1 MRIKRKKV
9 RRMSRFLR
17 VFAVIFSLFFVGNAF
32 AAGYTCASYKKYTS
46 CNAGYYLTGTAVGN
60 SCAACSDLGT
70 GWTSAG
76 GTTVG
81 AAASCFKD
89 ITLNKNGFSTTIAAG
104 AGTGCTVQANA
115 TGTNPATLR
124 VYYNTACTL
133 PTISSTTSGAYI
145 YYNWSKNSANIAA
158 SSVTTIA
165 ATTTAPT
172 DTYYIRKQ
180 SCAANY
186 YKNNSTTCTA
196 CPSTYPTSSAGTNGA
211 DRCFAACAAGT
222 RKTTVSQVG
231 CSTTAG
237 GWMTAAHRV
246 YNGNVSPEILAPY
259 PYNTNT
265 STVQTYHNALL
276 TTTGGTARS
285 TFTGTMPAGHSVMG
299 VSGYITAY
307 GARIINID
315 TGSFAEME
323 LIEFNVIP
331 QGSTLTGN
339 TSTAPY
345 SGAYNPELSV
355 IHGAEDLNFF
365 ATDATDGNYSTAS
378 AIPSMDS
385 LEYEFGGAANIAF
398 VQVTF
403 AHNYSSNAYEIQLD
417 TTGNGNW
424 VSITGNQTTPT
435 STYTVNFDSNSG
447 AWQTRILPA
456 IAWVPC
462 AAGKYRG
469 GLSSNWYAIA
479 NQTACSNVTAGYWN
493 NGGGTNATGAVIS
506 GKSGGTIAAGRWG
519 AAGATTA
526 QGSGAVNAGYYSTG
540 GGTSATPTAAG
551 DGCISSKACGPV
563 TAGCYTTSTGSTTAC
578 PNTCPGLYVNSAAGS
593 DSINDC
599 YITTTAG
606 KYMAAATDT
615 AQSDCP
621 VKQYCESETLYYPN
635 VSVLNNGGWNDC
647 PVADSTTQIAASSY
661 PETYKVYNEAGTAQ
675 NTTINVAAFKI
686 QNYSTGLTAKNQ
698 CRATYTYTNEAG
710 TFVDENVLFDT
721 TSGKYDKTGASN
733 IYYTKTNAGYYV
745 AERYSTTYCDN
756 VGSTSTRS
764 QLFKK
769 AIICPAG
776 SYCPKIDSMPKCY
789 GNTYTDAGVGK
800 NSCTTDTT
808 YYTSSAEK
816 SGSINSCYL
825 TLGTGKFVETA
836 KADQKTC
843 TAGGYCAQ
851 AGTKIY
857 YDSTGGRTA
866 CSAGTYNSNS
876 GSTASSA
883 CQSCPAGYYGSSTGL
898 TTSTCSGLI
907 AAGYWGTAG
916 ATSNTGSGTVNGGYY
931 STAGGTSATP
941 TANGN
946 GCVGTGNTCGK
957 LSAEYYS
964 NGGSTTNGATCISG
978 KVCGTCN
985 TNYRA
990 NTSTGKTAATQ
1001 CQTSCAP
1008 GTAVLSANA
1017 ACATVT
1023 GNRYKT
1029 GTELVNYGST
1039 SPTATDVTSNWNAG
1053 TVYSCL
1059 SNYTI
1064 SGTAASNHD
1073 ARTDCTISCAPG
1085 TQIASANATSCT
1097 TPTGTTWYTDT
1108 THSVPAGS
1116 SSGSNVKTCNT
1127 SYATANTATA
1137 TDHDNANDCKTTCAA
1152 GTWVASAGA
1161 ACGDVGNGYYTTAS
1175 QTISQGSIGSRNQ
1188 CSALNAFYTNSDNG
1202 RNAAADCYGY
1212 ATATKYVA
1220 ETGKG
1225 AVTCS
1230 GGYCPGD
1237 NTTKI
1242 YYASG
1247 NGATTGGRSTLSNW
1261 TCPSGADAAS
1271 DCYRGVTLNKNSMSG
1286 TLTLPSSSGCRSIGG
1301 ATGTTSDTVYVY
1313 YNTACKLPTTTL
1325 SATATGTT
1333 YTGTGTWATSSTA
1346 SSGFVNSIT
1355 LTDTSSTTPVRYAGK
1370 MYTCSAGYHLP
1381 ANGTACSAC
1390 VAGNWCAGISNK
1402 YYSTSAQGL
1411 SSCSGNLGTGYTS
1424 AGGTADTANTKCYLP
1439 VSAGYIRSGTSGTTT
1454 AACDAGKYKTA
1465 HDAYY
1470 GSSYSCTNV
1479 NAGYWNNGGGTNA
1492 TGGVISGKSGGTI
1505 AAGRW
1510 GAAGA
1515 TTAQGSGAVNAGYY
1529 STGGGTSATP
1539 TKAGT
1544 GCLSSKACGKVTAGC
1559 YTTSTGST
1567 VACPNTCPGDMTS
1580 DAGSDAKTDCKI
1592 TCEAGNYLAK
1602 SGDTCATCTTGHY
1615 CANDGTYYFNTSND
1629 QGITAAADGKYVA
1642 DTGATTDVACA
1653 QGSYSEKS
1661 SASTKCIECPA
1672 GRTTSGTGTKYNA
1685 TANNACSVTCS
1696 NATGAYAWANPS
1708 WSANSVTNL
1717 CTVSTCSSSY
1727 YKNGNACTLC
1737 STLADGFYPN
1747 SSNGNASGTSACY
1760 TNSIIGKYVA
1770 SKNATSATNC
1780 PNWTYKSS
1788 HAVNYGSTSSCT
1800 DCAATPSALSG
1811 VSWTKASGTGW
1822 DSYSDC
1828 VVTQTPAN
1836 CASGTTSRTQT
1847 NATTWGDVTLVSTL
1861 KSKDGYFASTTAKV
1875 CSAAGD
1881 GYYAKAGATGQ
1892 TACATGSYST
1902 KSSASSTCTAC
1913 PKGRTTSGTGTKY
1926 NATANTACS
1935 VTCSNAGG
1943 VYSWADPSWSANSVA
1958 NLCTVSACNADT
1970 YYTEKTATGYKNT
1983 CTACGAN
1990 SGNEANHTMSKCICD
2005 LGHTIDGK
2013 LGSSNT
2019 STSGCTRISGI
2030 PCAVGQYLPAQ
2041 ATTCE
2046 DCDAGYYCPAEA
2058 TSYSFQ
2064 DYIQGRVECAL
2075 GTYQPS
2081 KKQTSCLVANAGY
2094 YVPETAQTQQT
2105 ACTGATYQPDTGQ
2118 SSCLTCPTYEAYSS
2132 KVLGQ
2137 QYWTS
2142 SGVHDT
2148 KEGCQ
2153 VRMNEPVADDTGDY
2167 DGKVYCS
2174 YSNTAGDYSSCWV
2187 YQQANSCIDGYY
2199 YAAGVGKNTQG
2210 TATTLKGNV
2219 CKPVESGYWSG
2230 ADTLTRTAC
2239 ATGLVTCGAGKCAN
2253 EAADCGRKLHA
2264 GDQTI
2269 YLRSAA
2275 RTSPALNVKIGNQTF
2290 FGALSTAYSSK
2301 LKVKKDNTTYSVVN
2315 DYQ

>member
-1 MRIKRKKV
+1 MCKYIDFFYDMRIKRKKV

-60 SCAACSDLGT
+60 SCAACPS

-81 AAASCFKD
+81 MAASCFKD

-104 AGTGCTVQANA
+104 AGTGCKVQANA

-133 PTISSTTSGAYI
+133 PTISSTTSGAYV
-145 YYNWSKNSANIAA
+145 YYNWSKNTANIAA

-186 YKNNSTTCTA
+186 YKNNSTTCNA

-211 DRCFAACAAGT
+211 DRCFAACAVGT

-265 STVQTYHNALL
+265 STVQTYHNALIA
-276 TTTGGTARS
+276 TTTGAPRQS
-285 TFTGTMPAGHSVMG
+285 FTGTMPAGHSVMG
-299 VSGYITAY
+299 ASGYITAY

-315 TGSFAEME
+315 SGSFGDME

-331 QGSTLTGN
+331 QGSALTGN

-355 IHGAEDLNFF
+355 IHGAEDLIFF
-365 ATDATDGNYSTAS
+365 ELNATDGNYSTAS
-378 AIPSMDS
+378 AIPPMDS

-403 AHNYSSNAYEIQLD
+403 ANNDDSNAYEIQLD
-417 TTGNGNW
+417 ITGNGDW

-435 STYTVNFDSNSG
+435 DTYMVTFDSNSG

-462 AAGKYRG
+462 SAGKYRG
-469 GLSSNWYAIA
+469 GLNSNWYLIA
-479 NQTACSNVTAGYWN
+479 NQATCVNVTAGYWN

-519 AAGATTA
+519 TAGATTA

-615 AQSDCP
+615 AQTTCP
-621 VKQYCESETLYYPN
+621 ATQYCESETLYYPN

-647 PVADSTTQIAASSY
+647 PAITSSTTMSTY
-661 PETYKVYNEAGTAQ
+661 PSEWGTVSNVTANM
-675 NTTINVAAFKI
+675 NTW
-686 QNYSTGLTAKNQ
+686 STGQTSISNCKA
-698 CRATYTYTNEAG
+698 YYSVTNTMG
-710 TFVDENVLFDT
+710 HFQIDSVQYN
-721 TSGKYDKTGASN
+721 TSNNKYDDIQSTR
-733 IYYTKTNAGYYV
+733 YYNSVNPGYYLKN
-745 AERYSTTYCDN
+745 RYSDDYCTWGEVMLYQDA
-756 VGSTSTRS
+756 V
-764 QLFKK
+764 
-769 AIICPAG
+769 ACPAG
-776 SYCPKIDSMPKCY
+776 SYCPGFNSMPSCDS
-789 GNTYTDAGVGK
+789 GNYTELDEIGK

-843 TAGGYCAQ
+843 TAGGYCDK
-851 AGTKIY
+851 AGSKIY

-898 TTSTCSGLI
+898 TTSTCSGTI

-916 ATSNTGSGTVNGGYY
+916 AKSNTGSGTVNGGYY
-931 STAGGTSATP
+931 STGGGTSATP

-964 NGGSTTNGATCISG
+964 NGGSTTNGATCVSG

-1029 GTELVNYGST
+1029 GTALVNYGST
-1039 SPTATDVTSNWNAG
+1039 SPTATDVTSDWNAG

-1108 THSVPAGS
+1108 THSVSAGS

-1175 QTISQGSIGSRNQ
+1175 QTISQGSIGSRSQ

-1202 RNAAADCYGY
+1202 RNATADCYGY

-1220 ETGKG
+1220 EAGKG

-1286 TLTLPSSSGCRSIGG
+1286 TLTLPSSSGCRSIGS

-1313 YNTACKLPTTTL
+1313 YNTACKLPTTAL

-1381 ANGTACSAC
+1381 ANGTACSSC

-1411 SSCSGNLGTGYTS
+1411 LSCSGNLGTGYTS
-1424 AGGTADTANTKCYLP
+1424 AGGTGDTANTKCYLP

-1465 HDAYY
+1465 HNAYY
-1470 GSSYSCTNV
+1470 GSSYSCSNV

-1515 TTAQGSGAVNAGYY
+1515 TSDQGSGAVNAGYY

-1539 TKAGT
+1539 TAAGT

-1642 DTGATTDVACA
+1642 GTGATTDVACA

-1661 SASTKCIECPA
+1661 SASTKCIACPA

-1685 TANNACSVTCS
+1685 TANTACSVTCS

-1770 SKNATSATNC
+1770 SKNAPSATNC

-1788 HAVNYGSTSSCT
+1788 HAVNYGETSSCT

-1935 VTCSNAGG
+1935 VTCSNANG

-1983 CTACGAN
+1983 CTTCGAN
-1990 SGNEANHTMSKCICD
+1990 SGNDANHTMSKCICD

-2046 DCDAGYYCPAEA
+2046 DCDAGYYCPAEPKD
-2058 TSYSFQ
+2058 YSFQ
-2064 DYIQGRVECAL
+2064 DYIQGRIECAL
-2075 GTYQPS
+2075 GTYQPN
-2081 KKQTSCLVANAGY
+2081 KKQTSCLIADAGY

-2105 ACTGATYQPDTGQ
+2105 ACTGATYQEATGKAYCDT
-2118 SSCLTCPTYEAYSS
+2118 CYEAKAYPGS
-2132 KVLGQ
+2132 KLG
-2137 QYWTS
+2137 YYYDTT
-2142 SGVHDT
+2142 GIHFT
-2148 KEGCQ
+2148 KEGCHATI
-2153 VRMNEPVADDTGDY
+2153 VNPTINNGTVSEVICYLDENNDY
-2167 DGKVYCS
+2167 GTANALRGSWGCETKTTNLTCDG
-2174 YSNTAGDYSSCWV
+2174 
-2187 YQQANSCIDGYY
+2187 GYY
-2199 YAAGVGKNTQG
+2199 TTKSGQFAYRSLAELAANTCTSVG
-2210 TATTLKGNV
+2210 
-2219 CKPVESGYWSG
+2219 SGYYSTDG
-2230 ADTLTRTAC
+2230 TLTRTEC